1 MILAEQAL
9 RWAQR
14 KFYLM
19 QFWLRNLTFKVGF
32 FQFFR
37 KSRKVAI
44 LFCRFH
50 HENSIPRKN
59 GVHHEKANGKS
70 NKTVDSDF
78 SFSKFCHRDFSPQS
92 SILLKKKWSSVSE
105 VFKETIAAF
114 KRLNRFSLSICQNKE
129 PEHFGIFGSSDKKIW
144 QILFGFANKSIY
156 SKFSAESSVLEVFKE
171 TIAAFKRLNRFS
183 ISICKSK
190 RDKNL
195 KIRYGTRF

>member
-1 MILAEQAL
+1 MILAEQAI

-19 QFWLRNLTFKVGF
+19 QFWLRNLTFKIVF
-32 FQFFR
+32 FQFFP

-92 SILLKKKWSSVSE
+92 SLLLKKKLSSVAE

-114 KRLNRFSLSICQNKE
+114 KRLNRCSLSICQNKDDKS
-129 PEHFGIFGSSDKKIW
+129 PNILVYLVALTKIFDKMFLAL
-144 QILFGFANKSIY
+144 QKSRFTR
-156 SKFSAESSVLEVFKE
+156 KFHKCI
-171 TIAAFKRLNRFS
+171 TNQM
-183 ISICKSK
+183 
-190 RDKNL
+190 
-195 KIRYGTRF
+195 